1 MQSQDRL
8 KSFVL
13 RKGRITS
20 NQQRAIDSLWDKYI
34 VDSTE
39 ELKNILPKTHPILD
53 IGFGSGET
61 TAFISKQKPETF
73 VLGAEVYLSGIGSLL
88 SKASEDS
95 LENIR
100 ILNSDIAPFLEEKVS
115 DNFFELILMFYP
127 DPWPKRKHH
136 KRRLINKDFIDLLN
150 SKIRPEGIFYFKTDW
165 SHYFQE
171 VQKIVSKD
179 KKWAVLEK
187 KDLKNYLIDLPQ
199 TSFESKALV
208 AKRELN
214 ELILQRIS

>member
-1 MQSQDRL
+1 MQTQDRL

>member
-1 MQSQDRL
+1 MQTQDRL

-20 NQQRAIDSLWDKYI
+20 NQQRAIDSLWEKYI

-61 TAFISKQKPETF
+61 TAYISKQKPETF

-171 VQKIVSKD
+171 VKKIVSKD

>member
-39 ELKNILPKTHPILD
+39 ELKNILPNTHAILD

-88 SKASEDS
+88 SKVSEDS

-171 VQKIVSKD
+171 VKKIVSKD

>member
-39 ELKNILPKTHPILD
+39 ELKNTLPNTHPILD

-61 TAFISKQKPETF
+61 TAYISKQKPETF

-100 ILNSDIAPFLEEKVS
+100 ILNSDIAPFLAEKVS

-187 KDLKNYLIDLPQ
+187 KDLKNYLIDMPQ

-214 ELILQRIS
+214 ELILRKIS

>member
-61 TAFISKQKPETF
+61 TAYISKQKPETF

>member
-1 MQSQDRL
+1 MCIRDR
-8 KSFVL
+8 
-13 RKGRITS
+13 
-20 NQQRAIDSLWDKYI
+20 
-34 VDSTE
+34 
-39 ELKNILPKTHPILD
+39 
-53 IGFGSGET
+53 
-61 TAFISKQKPETF
+61 
-73 VLGAEVYLSGIGSLL
+73 
-88 SKASEDS
+88 
-95 LENIR
+95 
-100 ILNSDIAPFLEEKVS
+100 
-115 DNFFELILMFYP
+115 
-127 DPWPKRKHH
+127 PKRKHH

-171 VQKIVSKD
+171 VKKIVSRD

-187 KDLKNYLIDLPQ
+187 KDLKNYLLDLPQ

>member
-20 NQQRAIDSLWDKYI
+20 NQQRAIDRLWDKYI
-34 VDSTE
+34 VDGTE
-39 ELKNILPKTHPILD
+39 ELKNILPNTHPILD

-61 TAFISKQKPETF
+61 TAYISKQKPETF

-136 KRRLINKDFIDLLN
+136 KRRLLQKSFIDLLN
-150 SKIRPEGIFYFKTDW
+150 KKLKAGGVFYFKTDW
-165 SHYFQE
+165 DHYFQE
-171 VQKIVSKD
+171 TQKLLFENNDWK
-179 KKWAVLEK
+179 VLENK
-187 KDLKNYLIDLPQ
+187 ELESYLIDLPQ
-199 TSFESKALV
+199 TSFERKAL
-208 AKRELN
+208 ASGRKLN
-214 ELILQRIS
+214 ELILEKII

>member
-88 SKASEDS
+88 SKVSEDS

>member
-1 MQSQDRL
+1 LQTQDRL

-20 NQQRAIDSLWDKYI
+20 NQQRAIDSLWEKYI

-39 ELKNILPKTHPILD
+39 ELKNILPNTHPILD

-61 TAFISKQKPETF
+61 TAYISKQKPETF

-136 KRRLINKDFIDLLN
+136 KRRLIDKDFIDLLN

-165 SHYFQE
+165 AHYFQE
-171 VQKIVSKD
+171 VKKIVSKD

>member
-95 LENIR
+95 IENIR
-100 ILNSDIAPFLEEKVS
+100 ILNSDIAPFLAEKVS

-187 KDLKNYLIDLPQ
+187 KDLKNYLIDMPQ

-214 ELILQRIS
+214 ELILRKIS

>member
-1 MQSQDRL
+1 LQTQDRL

-20 NQQRAIDSLWDKYI
+20 NQQRAIDSLWEKYI

-39 ELKNILPKTHPILD
+39 ELKNILPNTHPILD

-61 TAFISKQKPETF
+61 TAYISKQKPETF